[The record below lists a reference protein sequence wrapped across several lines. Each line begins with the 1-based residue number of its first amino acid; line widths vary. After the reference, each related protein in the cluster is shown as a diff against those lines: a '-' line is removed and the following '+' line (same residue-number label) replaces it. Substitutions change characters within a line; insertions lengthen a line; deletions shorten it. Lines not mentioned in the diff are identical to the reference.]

1 MWDDNL
7 FGNLTQAETVQ
18 KFTILP
24 GELTVAG
31 GELSPSMK
39 VKRFYICKKYDEQ
52 VKLALVSQITELLV
66 YMF

>member
-1 MWDDNL
+1 MLDDNL

-52 VKLALVSQITELLV
+52 VKTRISFPNYGIGLKK
-66 YMF
+66 

>member
-1 MWDDNL
+1 M
-7 FGNLTQAETVQ
+7 TQAETVQ

-24 GELTVAG
+24 RELTVAG

-52 VKLALVSQITELLV
+52 VKLALIPQISELL
-66 YMF
+66 MFF